1 MDPEELQRLTEFL
14 KVRLNAAAELKPG
27 KPGNVDD
34 PDDQAEAELWID
46 GAPKGWVRRD
56 DEDPEDV
63 SYSVGF
69 SFKTENALNAAED
82 RLRELLNPAITLRE
96 RKSLG
101 RTQIDDSVEIYVGP
115 EFMGLLYR
123 DAGRGGLTDYTV
135 EIQVLRDDLEDEE
148 V

>member
-1 MDPEELQRLTEFL
+1 MNGEERERLSEFL
-14 KVRLNAAAELKPG
+14 KIRLNPSAELKGG
-27 KPGNVDD
+27 KPGNDAD

-56 DEDPEDV
+56 DEDPDDV

-69 SFKTENALNAAED
+69 SFKTENSLNAAED
-82 RLRELLNPAITLRE
+82 RLRELLNPAISLRE

-101 RTQIDDSVEIYVGP
+101 RTQIEDSVELYVGP

-123 DAGRGGLTDYTV
+123 EQARGGLTEYTV
-135 EIQVLRDDLEDEE
+135 EIQVLSDDLE
-148 V
+148 